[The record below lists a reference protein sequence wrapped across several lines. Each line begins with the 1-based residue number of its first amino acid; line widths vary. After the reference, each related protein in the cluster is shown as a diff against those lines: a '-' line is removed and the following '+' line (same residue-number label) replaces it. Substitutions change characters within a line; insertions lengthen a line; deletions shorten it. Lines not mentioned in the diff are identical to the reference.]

1 MQSEAS
7 AERVEEVLYLAGH
20 ASLGEF
26 LGFIANQAVP
36 GTFDDPA
43 RWTADWKDAAEHL
56 TVLAYTESGYPDGAK
71 VLPLP
76 EPLAAMGEELRNSTE
91 FRRAFPVVQTTLA
104 VVELDRL
111 IVCQRYLNLD
121 HVRRIQANLPAAPTP
136 EDIFN
141 ICLPRSQ
148 TLPPI
153 RQFRGGHN
161 SWIIASPARGIR
173 VIDTLLT
180 EAPPEY
186 QALGPTA
193 GICGAI
199 IGYASAHM
207 NVIQAGQ
214 RLILNNGTHRAL
226 ALLEKGITRVPVA
239 IQQVN
244 NPDELMVVGL
254 PEVVQNAGRYLQ
266 ATRPPLVKDYL
277 NPKLCR
283 RVQVPRLERFL
294 KITIQTE
301 EMDVPLA

>member
-1 MQSEAS
+1 MDS
-7 AERVEEVLYLAGH
+7 AGSAGRVEECLYLAGH
-20 ASLGEF
+20 AALGEF
-26 LGFIANQAVP
+26 LGFVANQAVA
-36 GTFDDPA
+36 GTFEDPA
-43 RWTADWKDAAEHL
+43 RWTAEWKDASDHL
-56 TVLAYTESGYPDGAK
+56 TVLAYSESGYADGAK

-76 EPLAAMGEELRNSTE
+76 DQMAALGEALRNAPD
-91 FRRAFPVVQTTLA
+91 FRRAFPVVATTLG

-111 IVCQRYLNLD
+111 IVCQKHVSVD
-121 HVRRIQANLPAAPTP
+121 HVRRVQGSLPPSPTP

-148 TLPPI
+148 NLPPI
-153 RQFRGGHN
+153 RQFRSGQN
-161 SWIIASPARGIR
+161 SWVLASPARGIR

-199 IGYASAHM
+199 IGFATAHM

-226 ALLEKGITRVPVA
+226 ALLEKGITRVPCA

-244 NPDELMVVGL
+244 NSDELMVVGL

-266 ATRPPLVKDYL
+266 ATRPPLVKDFL

-283 RVQVPRLERFL
+283 RVPVPVMERFL
-294 KITIQTE
+294 KVTVQTE
-301 EMDVPLA
+301 ELDVPLP